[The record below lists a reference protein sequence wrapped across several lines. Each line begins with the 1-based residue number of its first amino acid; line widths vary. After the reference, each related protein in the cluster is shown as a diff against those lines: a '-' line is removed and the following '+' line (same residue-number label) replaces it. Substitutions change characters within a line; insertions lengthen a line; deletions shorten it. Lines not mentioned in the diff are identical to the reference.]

1 MHENKGLRRGGQR
14 QYASWL
20 HWPGETVDQRDVPGV
35 RLHVG
40 QAVTVLVTPAFRAI
54 AFEDAV
60 VNVCD
65 DELAGTLAGS
75 AVNTLDAVV
84 PVADEFK
91 AADTY
96 QDGRWCG
103 CCAGYVLR
111 LHVASVW
118 GFGGETH
125 RSPFTRREGADGDRQ
140 NPGFRLPGA
149 FQNED
154 RNESFFLWDLHP
166 GFSCHDNGPDGK
178 DDQKTEKVLKN
189 AFP

>member
-1 MHENKGLRRGGQR
+1 M
-14 QYASWL
+14 
-20 HWPGETVDQRDVPGV
+20 

-40 QAVTVLVTPAFRAI
+40 QAVTVLVAPAFRAI

-60 VNVCD
+60 VDVCD

-96 QDGRWCG
+96 KDGRWCG

-140 NPGFRLPGA
+140 NPGGTSKTKEANASVPRDSMLFAGA
-149 FQNED
+149 RIALAKRCVCDPQHSAARHRVRPAWTPALRHIVF
-154 RNESFFLWDLHP
+154 
-166 GFSCHDNGPDGK
+166 
-178 DDQKTEKVLKN
+178 
-189 AFP
+189 